1 MTVGSDKKSGLMCG
15 LLHKKMRS
23 YEHLT
28 HEDGSG
34 KVNGPPTPHLP
45 LAVAL
50 SGRAAALCPTR
61 DVALPASSWHLL
73 IGLPLLLRLLVL
85 LPSLLRSPQ
94 SLCTLLA
101 LLDTASASEGCPPH
115 ETVLLLGSCPRR
127 LMT

>member
-45 LAVAL
+45 
-50 SGRAAALCPTR
+50 PTY
-61 DVALPASSWHLL
+61 
-73 IGLPLLLRLLVL
+73 
-85 LPSLLRSPQ
+85 PSLL
-94 SLCTLLA
+94 LYL
-101 LLDTASASEGCPPH
+101 
-115 ETVLLLGSCPRR
+115 VVR
-127 LMT
+127 LHYARPVMLHYLPLVGIC